1 MKPLTSFQRRVYT
14 VVKQIPMG
22 QVRTYAWVARK
33 VNRPGA
39 ARAVGNALN
48 RNPFPIIVPC
58 HRVVRSK
65 GSLPTGRQ
73 AVGGYV
79 FGKDLKRQLLEIE
92 RVKFGFRIYYAIRD
106 KRKIENPG

>member
-1 MKPLTSFQRRVYT
+1 MTSFQRRVYT
-14 VVKQIPMG
+14 VVKQIPVG

-58 HRVVRSK
+58 HRVVRSN
-65 GSLPTGRQ
+65 GS
-73 AVGGYV
+73 VGGYA
-79 FGKDLKRQLLEIE
+79 FGKDLKKQLLEIE
-92 RVKFGFRIYYAIRD
+92 RVKIRNQQ
-106 KRKIENPG
+106 RM